1 MNKIDQLAS
10 LLLEGDEEQ
19 AMQLIQEAIAR
30 TSTHQMMNDLLTPA
44 MQRIGQLWENNEITV
59 ADEHLAT
66 AICDFILSKLDIQI
80 RPEKRQEK
88 TVLLMGVQDEEH
100 YIGLKMVSS
109 VFKQHG
115 WRVRYLGPNMPETH
129 ALKAIE
135 RWNPDVIA
143 ISAALVHRI
152 MAIQSLVLKL
162 KEEYPTLPVVIGGRI
177 TELLDL
183 HTLLPSNVHIMPS
196 LPALEEWITQ
206 GGPNGKKIS

>member
-1 MNKIDQLAS
+1 MNKIYQLAS
-10 LLLEGDEEQ
+10 LLLEGEEEL
-19 AMQLIQEAIAR
+19 ALQLIEQEIER
-30 TSTHQMMNDLLTPA
+30 TSRQQMMNDLLTPA
-44 MQRIGQLWENNEITV
+44 MQHIGQLWENNQITV

-66 AICDFILSKLDIQI
+66 AICDFILSRLDIQLQPQL
-80 RPEKRQEK
+80 RTEK

-109 VFKQHG
+109 IFKQNG

-162 KEEYPTLPVVIGGRI
+162 KEEHPSLAIVIGGRI
-177 TELLDL
+177 TELIDL
-183 HTLLPSNVHIMPS
+183 HTLLPSSVHIMES
-196 LPALEEWITQ
+196 LPALEQWIKE